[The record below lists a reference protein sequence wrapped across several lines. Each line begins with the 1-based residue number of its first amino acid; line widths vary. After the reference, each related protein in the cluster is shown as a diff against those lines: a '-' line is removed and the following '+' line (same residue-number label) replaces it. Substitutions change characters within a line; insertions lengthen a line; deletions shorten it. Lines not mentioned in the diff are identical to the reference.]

1 MRATKRIA
9 GVALLI
15 FGLTLTAHGQG
26 GNGCTESVNQT
37 IYTTKAD
44 EPIQTSTLPVISG
57 KRLEYTVGLLM
68 QDREEQTLRLKDVV
82 LLFDYNADIP
92 VFIVFSKRGTPY
104 CSKNTPL
111 LDFPDHFSY
120 RALTKDKKII
130 TAGIL
135 PSEPIRPGQSIRKL
149 VNDNINKEAIA
160 DVEADDLVME
170 CYRTKNWVGET
181 YSIRVHASPAELD
194 KYRYDIMRMMNQ
206 DYAALE
212 NIVEM
217 PEEEEVEE
225 EEDFSYDG
233 DGELFA
239 IDSRAA
245 TPVGSGAKDESDTR
259 TVVSPASTPT
269 EETDKPIAATEE
281 EVPSDPG
288 LALEEQDG
296 EEETMEEET
305 MEEVAA
311 VEPEN
316 ANLGK
321 RSVPK
326 LEDSITD
333 KEMEEIQA
341 QAEFK
346 LKELESCFV
355 KLTNRKLNPAQKKRV
370 RESAVEEL
378 FINER
383 AHVAVSSLNNQE
395 LSFFPIPDYLL
406 RLENLISGA
415 YMEVEI
421 AFSEIHKVTNFKPN
435 PDGTWSATVTFS
447 QEFRGYKDVDG
458 RQPTYSDITQKNV
471 TVRIRRV
478 ELFTGDA
485 TPDVY
490 WEVLL
495 ADIGVNQTEPF

>member
-1 MRATKRIA
+1 M
-9 GVALLI
+9 
-15 FGLTLTAHGQG
+15 
-26 GNGCTESVNQT
+26 NQT
-37 IYTTKAD
+37 IYTSKAD

-57 KRLEYTVGLLM
+57 KKLEYTVGLLM
-68 QDREEQTLRLKDVV
+68 QDREEQSLRLKDVAM
-82 LLFDYNADIP
+82 LFDYNADIP
-92 VFIVFSKRGTPY
+92 VFIVFSSRGTPY
-104 CSKNTPL
+104 CSKDTPL

-135 PSEPIRPGQSIRKL
+135 PSEPIRPGQATRKL
-149 VNDNINKEAIA
+149 VNDNINKEAIE
-160 DVEADDLVME
+160 DVEEDNLVIE

-181 YSIRVHASPAELD
+181 YSIRVHATPAELD
-194 KYRYDIMRMMNQ
+194 KYRYDIMRMMNL
-206 DYAALE
+206 DYEALE
-212 NIVEM
+212 NVVEM
-217 PEEEEVEE
+217 SAEEEVEE
-225 EEDFSYDG
+225 KEDFSYDG
-233 DGELFA
+233 EGALFVA
-239 IDSRAA
+239 QSKEAA
-245 TPVGSGAKDESDTR
+245 PVASKADDPTSER
-259 TVVSPASTPT
+259 VVIAPEPTAEEMVKEPEPATEKEVVEPT
-269 EETDKPIAATEE
+269 ELD
-281 EVPSDPG
+281 
-288 LALEEQDG
+288 
-296 EEETMEEET
+296 
-305 MEEVAA
+305 A
-311 VEPEN
+311 VEDEAEEIKEEMEAAPPEVEN

-326 LEDSITD
+326 LEDSISD
-333 KEMEEIQA
+333 KEMEEIQS

-383 AHVAVSSLNNQE
+383 AHVAVSSLNSQE

-458 RQPTYSDITQKNV
+458 RQATYSDITQKNV